1 MAISSRARKSRSNKA
16 VVEDSLAD
24 LQKILDRVVL
34 NSSGLVTSLSPA
46 EPELRKVK
54 VKLLNNGSLFVKPVS
69 ARALYS
75 ISMLQGTGD
84 LGKLCHGISEF
95 MADTICKDEAGTP
108 LLTYDFWMRFTP
120 DQLLTIF
127 NAITDS
133 LGSGGDEKNG

>member
-1 MAISSRARKSRSNKA
+1 MTTSTRGRKPKKVSSKS
-16 VVEDSLAD
+16 VE
-24 LQKILDRVVL
+24 ILDGVVID
-34 NSSGLVTSLSPA
+34 SSGLVTSLSPSA
-46 EPELRKVK
+46 PELRKTR
-54 VKLLNNGSLFVKPVS
+54 VKLLNGSLFVKPVS
-69 ARALYS
+69 SRALYN

-108 LLTYDFWMRFTP
+108 LLTYELWMRFTP

>member
-1 MAISSRARKSRSNKA
+1 MTTSTRGRKPRKVSSKS
-16 VVEDSLAD
+16 VE
-24 LQKILDRVVL
+24 ILDGVVID
-34 NSSGLVTSLSPA
+34 SSGLVTSLSPSV
-46 EPELRKVK
+46 PELRKTR
-54 VKLLNNGSLFVKPVS
+54 VKLLNGSLFVKPVS
-69 ARALYS
+69 SRALYN

-108 LLTYDFWMRFTP
+108 LLTYDLWMRFTP